1 MVMLKLSMPS
11 TSSYRSNPD
20 SPKYAGGNN
29 ATYIKGALKDKT
41 NSRRSAPTRI
51 PKYQDRARK
60 MEEANN
66 SMSSE
71 DSWDN
76 DEEEKEDRDLNDSDV
91 SDERNVSIF
100 SEQDIDG
107 EDEAR

>member
-1 MVMLKLSMPS
+1 
-11 TSSYRSNPD
+11 
-20 SPKYAGGNN
+20 
-29 ATYIKGALKDKT
+29 
-41 NSRRSAPTRI
+41 
-51 PKYQDRARK
+51 